1 MKEQN
6 DTLPINAIPDDVVM
20 NKIYY
25 IRGSKSHVRYWSGRT
40 LRGTHKRLNEQV
52 KRIIKGFPGD
62 FMFQLNEAEFAT
74 W

>member
-25 IRGSKSHVRYWSGRT
+25 IRGSKSHVRY
-40 LRGTHKRLNEQV
+40 
-52 KRIIKGFPGD
+52 
-62 FMFQLNEAEFAT
+62 
-74 W
+74 